1 MFCVL
6 VSSPEHKH
14 PNTRINGDWQ
24 YGTWTST
31 WSASTVQKCKS
42 VKSWGSILG
51 SSGHRHCQSIGDC
64 YRLTEVLC
72 RRNDT
77 LGHPLVFSDGFFV
90 AWTRADLGR
99 DQVKCLLYLY
109 ADKYKKNK
117 NTNQVERASHAEGR
131 CEHHR
136 ATCLV
141 SGQIPSRGVTVFSS
155 MFFDY
160 FPIDVWLTYQGP
172 LPRFVWGWKRLH
184 RCQMLVGTGL
194 RDPWQGPGN
203 EKRYQIICLCKRFD
217 KYHVWYLC
225 ISWKDYPFWQTIKTS
240 WNHINQV

>member
-64 YRLTEVLC
+64 YQLTEVLC

-141 SGQIPSRGVTVFSS
+141 SGQIPSRGVTVFAS
-155 MFFDY
+155 MFSFL
-160 FPIDVWLTYQGP
+160 IIS
-172 LPRFVWGWKRLH
+172 RLMYDSH
-184 RCQMLVGTGL
+184 TRVPYPGSFEAE
-194 RDPWQGPGN
+194 RDCTDAKCWSA
-203 EKRYQIICLCKRFD
+203 LD
-217 KYHVWYLC
+217 
-225 ISWKDYPFWQTIKTS
+225 
-240 WNHINQV
+240 